1 MSSLSTFMAHCFPI
15 IQKCMCRV
23 CRIKSQFQVEDMDTN
38 PGVVISP
45 RTTHVPYNKLTVKTV
60 VSGDF
65 ITEPV
70 MFTCDGRLTSIIT
83 INQLSLKVTD

>member
-1 MSSLSTFMAHCFPI
+1 MW
-15 IQKCMCRV
+15 R
-23 CRIKSQFQVEDMDTN
+23 CRIKSQFKVDDVDSN

-45 RTTHVPYNKLTVKTV
+45 RTTHVPYNKLTVKLI

-70 MFTCDGRLTSIIT
+70 MFTCDGLWDNHSHAYMHSHRWLGGLVVSAL
-83 INQLSLKVTD
+83 NL